1 MLLFCLVFSKPFL
14 EVRAAS
20 KHCLN
25 LLRCCHTLL
34 QLSKQYSVP
43 CIILPVASFV
53 QLSWPFLSLI
63 HPHPRATQTL
73 PNLVCHSHHF
83 SSPTSSTEDG
93 LTLVVVTEEAEFPSI
108 SSIDQEIK
116 RSLFNMSG
124 PQSSLSL
131 PLTTQTSLAWK
142 ITTDE
147 ACAGQKT
154 SPPSHTHLNLLYSTL
169 TRCIVRGCSTIHPLP
184 PTSFL
189 SNRFF
194 HCVCGRQMK
203 QVPRQRMSPLSHKC
217 LS

>member
-1 MLLFCLVFSKPFL
+1 MLLLCLVFSKPFL

-83 SSPTSSTEDG
+83 SSSTSSTEDG
-93 LTLVVVTEEAEFPSI
+93 LTLVVGTEEAEFPSI
-108 SSIDQEIK
+108 SSTDQEIK
-116 RSLFNMSG
+116 RSLFDMSG
-124 PQSSLSL
+124 TQSSLSL

-147 ACAGQKT
+147 ASGRTEDIASFSHTPQSLVFHSHTLYCQRMQHH
-154 SPPSHTHLNLLYSTL
+154 SPSPSHF
-169 TRCIVRGCSTIHPLP
+169 LP
-184 PTSFL
+184 
-189 SNRFF
+189 
-194 HCVCGRQMK
+194 
-203 QVPRQRMSPLSHKC
+203 
-217 LS
+217 